1 MCTLSSYTTE
11 GVVWTV
17 PAENVILPQ
26 ISEWIS
32 SETNEECRCV
42 IVGVEGKMMIWE
54 RNERGR
60 GGGEMRGNEDEKGRF
75 AHFNELT
82 AGVRTTGLELQPSV
96 CVCVWSLH
104 LWWCSSCLSVITRP
118 LRLHRRSTTRQKTV
132 TTHIWNPATVSVHIQ
147 VSFRFLR
154 SQITMLTWP
163 KRGTNKTQT
172 TLRILNIVI
181 FWFASPFMDC
191 CMWMRIT

>member
-42 IVGVEGKMMIWE
+42 IVRVEGKMKIWE

-96 CVCVWSLH
+96 CVCVFDLYIYDGA
-104 LWWCSSCLSVITRP
+104 LPVCLLLPGLSDSIGDQQ
-118 LRLHRRSTTRQKTV
+118 LDKKTV

-154 SQITMLTWP
+154 SQITMLTWT

-172 TLRILNIVI
+172 TLNILI

>member
-42 IVGVEGKMMIWE
+42 IVRVEGKMKIWE

-96 CVCVWSLH
+96 CVCVCVWSLH

-118 LRLHRRSTTRQKTV
+118 LRLHRRSTTRQKNCNYSHLESSYCV
-132 TTHIWNPATVSVHIQ
+132 CPHPSQ
-147 VSFRFLR
+147 FSF
-154 SQITMLTWP
+154 SP
-163 KRGTNKTQT
+163 K
-172 TLRILNIVI
+172 LNHHVNLNQK
-181 FWFASPFMDC
+181 
-191 CMWMRIT
+191 RN